1 MREEM
6 TFRELLGIVCARWR
20 MILVLGLAFALV
32 MGVVRAYSDFR
43 NLADAVAIEA
53 SREENLLE
61 WRQYE
66 TKIKALEQE
75 ILQLER
81 QEEQALL
88 YNENSLLMQID
99 PYNVE
104 VARLTFNVTAD
115 AAAIAK
121 ELPESWQAPTFADLK
136 ESREDRIVNQY
147 LVVAEGASLSAL
159 MADTSYA
166 KIADQYL
173 REIVTVSEYAQ
184 GMVVIEVYS
193 TTTADGMGLA
203 EKVYAYCLSRQSEI
217 AASAGAHT
225 VKVVDAVSTT
235 EIDLTLLDAQLLAQ
249 SRPADLSALLASK
262 TKELEQLEEPAK
274 FTAATTANVVS
285 SGIKYAALGAVVGVC
300 AGAVLAFLIETMGA
314 NFRNG
319 TALSQAVSSRY
330 LGNLNAP
337 QKRSGLDLWAANLL
351 GEDIFSTVSKEDR
364 LPLLAANIKEAA
376 KDKRRLLITGMRSQ
390 NELER
395 LAEELRQH
403 LGSEYQLAV
412 AANLLTNAH
421 AIQQLKDIEGV
432 IMVEGTKTAN
442 IERVI
447 RAKQYL
453 DEAKSTLLGVVWA

>member
-32 MGVVRAYSDFR
+32 MGAVRAYSDFR
-43 NLADAVAIEA
+43 NLADEAAIEA
-53 SREENLLE
+53 TREENLLE
-61 WRQYE
+61 WQQYE
-66 TKIKALEQE
+66 TKGKMLEQE
-75 ILQLER
+75 IRQLKY
-81 QEEQALL
+81 QEEQAIL
-88 YNENSLLMQID
+88 YNESSLLMQID

-121 ELPESWQAPTFADLK
+121 ELPESWQVPTFADLK
-136 ESREDRIVNQY
+136 ENREDRIVNQY

-184 GMVVIEVYS
+184 GMVAIEVYS
-193 TTTADGMGLA
+193 TTTADGMELA

-217 AASAGAHT
+217 EASAGAHT

-262 TKELEQLEEPAK
+262 TNELEQLEEPTK
-274 FTAATTANVVS
+274 LTAPTTATVVS
-285 SGIKYAALGAVVGVC
+285 GGIKYAALGTIVGACV
-300 AGAVLAFLIETMGA
+300 GAVIAFLIETMGV
-314 NFRNG
+314 NFKNG
-319 TALSQAVSSRY
+319 MALSQAVSSRY
-330 LGNLNAP
+330 LGNLNASK
-337 QKRSGLDLWAANLL
+337 KRSGLDLWAANLL
-351 GEDIFSTVSKEDR
+351 GEDIFSTVAKEDR

-376 KDKRRLLITGMRSQ
+376 KDKRRLLITGMCSQ
-390 NELER
+390 SELETLAKDLQQYLGNEYR
-395 LAEELRQH
+395 LIA
-403 LGSEYQLAV
+403 

-421 AIQQLKDIEGV
+421 AIQQLKDVEGI

-447 RAKQYL
+447 KAKQYL